1 MRILVTGA
9 GMLRLILLCFVV
21 GIVLGVYFSGVGS
34 SEPVP
39 PPSVDHSVDSVGPLN
54 DAVRGM
60 ERFAAAARRFD

>member
-34 SEPVP
+34 SEPVAP
-39 PPSVDHSVDSVGPLN
+39 PVDHSVDSVAPLN
-54 DAVRGM
+54 AS
-60 ERFAAAARRFD
+60 AP